1 MFWVAPFIDLQILAK
16 IAFIWA
22 KCTITYSRD
31 HWNLTLRATT
41 CDLACANAH
50 LTGSHP
56 LACPHV
62 VLWAFELFVRNLL
75 LKCDSQKQK
84 SRMQLAKN
92 AYHGWWLYL
101 LNPLFWKS
109 PCLLEHNAQTKPK
122 PTNQSNMLSIVLLLD
137 YIPQLW
143 HTIAVLITFKL
154 GHKFNCTRPSLSH
167 SHPFPHVLGFDTT
180 MQDSAPG
187 SSLHHQIR
195 ESCVNKQNPH
205 CHIMKHANMGK
216 VNVWELPLSR
226 PPY

>member
-1 MFWVAPFIDLQILAK
+1 MWQPKAK
-16 IAFIWA
+16 
-22 KCTITYSRD
+22 
-31 HWNLTLRATT
+31 
-41 CDLACANAH
+41 
-50 LTGSHP
+50 
-56 LACPHV
+56 V
-62 VLWAFELFVRNLL
+62 
-75 LKCDSQKQK
+75 
-84 SRMQLAKN
+84 KN
-92 AYHGWWLYL
+92 ATSKKRLSWMVALSIES
-101 LNPLFWKS
+101 FV
-109 PCLLEHNAQTKPK
+109 LEVSLPAGTQC
-122 PTNQSNMLSIVLLLD
+122 TNQTQTNQPIKHAFNRAAAWLH
-137 YIPQLW
+137 PQLW

-167 SHPFPHVLGFDTT
+167 SHPFPHVLGFATT